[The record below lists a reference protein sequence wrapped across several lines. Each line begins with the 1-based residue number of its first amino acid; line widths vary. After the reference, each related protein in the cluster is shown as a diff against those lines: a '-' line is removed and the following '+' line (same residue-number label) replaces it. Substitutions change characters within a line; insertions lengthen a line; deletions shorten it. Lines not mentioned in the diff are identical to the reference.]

1 MWIKSSTRSL
11 HGPPASLH
19 PWASTFTK
27 KAWGERE
34 RERKGRGGTSTLSL
48 QAKIPESDSTLES
61 ILKQSPRRLRTT
73 SERLTIDEKDN
84 RTHKHTAAEVRVYMP
99 YRPASQGWYYQHL
112 QLPLPAI
119 FFHRRIAIPQVTQC
133 QVRKEKE
140 SEGRN
145 DIATR

>member
-1 MWIKSSTRSL
+1 MAPLPRSI
-11 HGPPASLH
+11 HGPPHSPKRH
-19 PWASTFTK
+19 
-27 KAWGERE
+27 GVRERE

-61 ILKQSPRRLRTT
+61 ILKQSPRGLRTT
-73 SERLTIDEKDN
+73 SKRLPIDEKDN
-84 RTHKHTAAEVRVYMP
+84 RTHKYTAAEVRVYMP